1 MELQNNN
8 FTMYEVEE
16 IKQEF
21 LELLKEDEITI
32 DMKNITKIDMSAI
45 QLLLSLKKSCEEEN
59 KKLEI
64 INIKEEILASFEIS
78 GTAYILGV

>member
-8 FTMYEVEE
+8 FTMYEVEG